1 MTSNE
6 KKILLAQYRL
16 QQANETYD
24 EAVYLFAGNKNPRS
38 IINRLYYS
46 MFYAVLAILVY
57 EQYTSSKHSGVLSYF
72 NKHFIKKGIFAKEI
86 GRTINEAFELRLS
99 SDYGEYVEISKDQ
112 IEPFIRKAHV
122 FINTVREY
130 IKKKTSASGG
140 V

>member
-72 NKHFIKKGIFAKEI
+72 NKHFIKKGIFAK
-86 GRTINEAFELRLS
+86 
-99 SDYGEYVEISKDQ
+99 
-112 IEPFIRKAHV
+112 
-122 FINTVREY
+122 
-130 IKKKTSASGG
+130 
-140 V
+140 